1 MRILAMR
8 KWILAVAAIMLFA
21 ASCGPEEE
29 TPPTDGPTESPSEEV
44 TATACAESH
53 ASDFFEEGSL
63 TIGTDQPVF
72 QPWFGGKGKY
82 EDWEANPGF
91 GIGNPASGEG
101 YESEVSYAI
110 AELMGFSDDEVVWTP
125 LGFNESYKPGPK
137 DFDFYIGQVAI
148 LPERAEAVTFSDGY
162 YHASQALVA
171 KKGTPIADATT
182 VEELKTYKLGAQVGT
197 TSFNALEEVVQPDQ
211 EIAVFNQSV
220 DVIQALNNGQIDGYV
235 VDAPTAYVNV
245 LIEEVENGVVVGQFG
260 GEGEDFGLVFDQGNT
275 LVDCV
280 NLAIGEL
287 KADGTLAALEEQY
300 LGDVTFPEF
309 G

>member
-1 MRILAMR
+1 MRRVVLA
-8 KWILAVAAIMLFA
+8 ITAVALL
-21 ASCGPEEE
+21 
-29 TPPTDGPTESPSEEV
+29 
-44 TATACAESH
+44 ATACAPEEEAPPATDGSPSEIPQTAAECTDAH
-53 ASDFFEEGSL
+53 ATDLFAADTL

-72 QPWFGGKGKY
+72 QPWFGGKGTY
-82 EDWEANPGF
+82 EDWKANPGF
-91 GIGNPASGEG
+91 GVGNPASGVG
-101 YESEVSYAI
+101 YESEVAYAI
-110 AELMGFSDDEVVWTP
+110 AEQMGFSDDQVVWTP

-182 VEELKTYKLGAQVGT
+182 VEELKGYKLGAQVGT
-197 TSFNALEEVVQPDQ
+197 TSFNALEDIVQPEQ
-211 EIAVFNQSV
+211 EISVFNQSV

-245 LIEEVENGVVVGQFG
+245 LIEEVKNGVVVGQFA
-260 GEGEDFGLVFDQGNT
+260 GEGEDFGLVLDQGNT

-280 NLAIGEL
+280 NIAIGEL
-287 KADGTLAALEEQY
+287 RDDGTLSALEEQY

>member
-1 MRILAMR
+1 MR
-8 KWILAVAAIMLFA
+8 KWFLAMAIVLFA
-21 ASCGPEEE
+21 ASCGPEKE
-29 TPPTDGPTESPSEEV
+29 TPPADGQTETPSEDI
-44 TATACAESH
+44 TAAECAESH
-53 ASDFFEEGSL
+53 ASDFFEEGNL

-72 QPWFGGKGKY
+72 QPWFGGTGTY
-82 EDWEANPGF
+82 EDWEADPDF
-91 GIGNPASGEG
+91 GIGNPASGKG
-101 YESEVSYAI
+101 YESEVAYAI
-110 AELMGFSDDEVVWTP
+110 AELMGFSHDGVVWTP

-171 KKGTPIADATT
+171 KEGTPIADATT
-182 VEELKTYKLGAQVGT
+182 IEELKGYKLGAQVGT
-197 TSFNALEEVVQPDQ
+197 TSFNALEDVVQPEQ

-220 DVIQALNNGQIDGYV
+220 DVIQALNNGQIEGYV

-245 LIEEVENGVVVGQFG
+245 LIEEVKDGVVVGQFP
-260 GEGEDFGLVFDQGNT
+260 GEGEDFGLVLDQGNT

-280 NLAIGEL
+280 NLAIAEL
-287 KADGTLAALEEQY
+287 EADGTLAALEEQY

>member
-1 MRILAMR
+1 MR
-8 KWILAVAAIMLFA
+8 KWIVALAAMTLLAAA
-21 ASCGPEEE
+21 CAPEEE
-29 TPPTDGPTESPSEEV
+29 TPPADPTDTPADDV
-44 TATACAESH
+44 TAAECTESH
-53 ASDFFEEGSL
+53 ASDLFEEGSL
-63 TIGTDQPVF
+63 TVGTDQPVF
-72 QPWFGGKGKY
+72 QPWFGGTGSY
-82 EDWEANPGF
+82 EDWEADPDF

-101 YESEVSYAI
+101 YESEVTYAV
-110 AELMGFSDDEVVWTP
+110 AEQMGFTEDAVVWTP

-137 DFDFYIGQVAI
+137 DFDFYVGQVAI

-182 VEELKTYKLGAQVGT
+182 IEELKGYKLGAQVGT
-197 TSFNALEEVVQPDQ
+197 TSFNALEDVVQPDQ

-245 LIEEVENGVVVGQFG
+245 LIEEVKNGVVVGQFA
-260 GEGEDFGLVFDQGNT
+260 GEGEDFGLVLDQGNT
-275 LVDCV
+275 LVECV

-287 KADGTLAALEEQY
+287 NADGTLAALEEQY

-309 G
+309 S

>member
-1 MRILAMR
+1 MR
-8 KWILAVAAIMLFA
+8 KWILAVAVMSLVA
-21 ASCGPEEE
+21 AGCGPEEG
-29 TPPTDGPTESPSEEV
+29 TPPADGPTESPVEEQ
-44 TATACAESH
+44 TPAACTEAHAADLFAE
-53 ASDFFEEGSL
+53 GTL

-72 QPWFGGKGKY
+72 QPWFGGKGTY

-101 YESEVSYAI
+101 YESEVAYAI
-110 AELMGFSDDEVVWTP
+110 ADLMGFSDDDVVWTP

-182 VEELKTYKLGAQVGT
+182 VEELKGYKLGAQVGT
-197 TSFNALEEVVQPDQ
+197 TSFNALEDVVQPDQ

-245 LIEEVENGVVVGQFG
+245 LIEEVKNGVVVGQFG
-260 GEGEDFGLVFDQGNT
+260 GEGEDFGLVLDQGNT
-275 LVDCV
+275 LVDCI
-280 NLAIGEL
+280 NLAIAEL
-287 KADGTLAALEEQY
+287 DADGTLATLEEQY
-300 LGDVTFPEF
+300 LGNVTFPEF

>member
-1 MRILAMR
+1 MR
-8 KWILAVAAIMLFA
+8 KWILMLAAVAVLAVA
-21 ASCGPEEE
+21 CAPEEE
-29 TPPTDGPTESPSEEV
+29 TPPADDPTESPVEEQ
-44 TATACAESH
+44 TPAECAEAH
-53 ASDFFEEGSL
+53 AADLFADGTL

-72 QPWFGGKGKY
+72 QPWFGGKGTY

-101 YESEVSYAI
+101 YESEVAYAI
-110 AELMGFSDDEVVWTP
+110 ADLMGFSNDDVVWTP

-137 DFDFYIGQVAI
+137 DFDFYINQVAI

-162 YHASQALVA
+162 YHADQALVA

-182 VEELKTYKLGAQVGT
+182 VEELKGYKLGAQVGT
-197 TSFNALEEVVQPDQ
+197 TSFNALEDDVQPDQ

-245 LIEEVENGVVVGQFG
+245 LIEEVKNGVVVGQFG
-260 GEGEDFGLVFDQGNT
+260 GEGEDFGLVLDQGNT
-275 LVDCV
+275 LVDCI
-280 NLAIGEL
+280 NLAIAEL
-287 KADGTLAALEEQY
+287 DADGTLAALEDQY
-300 LGDVTFPEF
+300 LRNVTFPEF

>member
-1 MRILAMR
+1 MR
-8 KWILAVAAIMLFA
+8 KWILTLAAMTLLA
-21 ASCGPEEE
+21 AACAPEEE
-29 TPPTDGPTESPSEEV
+29 TPPGGSQTETPADDV
-44 TATACAESH
+44 TAAECTESH
-53 ASDFFEEGSL
+53 AADLFTEGSL

-82 EDWEANPGF
+82 SDWEANPDF

-101 YESEVSYAI
+101 YESEVAYAI
-110 AELMGFSDDEVVWTP
+110 AELMGFSDDDVVWTP

-182 VEELKTYKLGAQVGT
+182 VEELKGYKLGAQVGT
-197 TSFNALEEVVQPDQ
+197 TSFVALEEVVQPDQ

-245 LIEEVENGVVVGQFG
+245 LIEEVKNGVVVGQFG
-260 GEGEDFGLVFDQGNT
+260 GEGEDFGLVLDQGNP
-275 LVDCV
+275 LVECV

-287 KADGTLAALEEQY
+287 DADGTLAALEEQY

>member
-1 MRILAMR
+1 MRRVL
-8 KWILAVAAIMLFA
+8 LAIMTLA
-21 ASCGPEEE
+21 LIATACAPEEE
-29 TPPTDGPTESPSEEV
+29 TPPAGDGETPSVEQTAAECTE
-44 TATACAESH
+44 AH
-53 ASDFFEEGSL
+53 ASDLFAADTL

-82 EDWEANPGF
+82 KDWEANPGF
-91 GIGNPASGEG
+91 GIGNPASGVG
-101 YESEVSYAI
+101 YESEVAYAV
-110 AELMGFSDDEVVWTP
+110 AEAMGFSEDQVDWTP

-182 VEELKTYKLGAQVGT
+182 VEELKGYKLGAQVGT
-197 TSFNALEEVVQPDQ
+197 TSFQALEDLVQPDQ
-211 EIAVFNQSV
+211 EISVFNQSV

-245 LIEEVENGVVVGQFG
+245 LIEEVKNGVVVGQFA
-260 GEGEDFGLVFDQGNT
+260 GEGEDFGLVLDQGNT

-280 NLAIGEL
+280 DLAIADL
-287 KADGTLAALEEQY
+287 QDDGTLAGLEEKY
-300 LGDVTFPEF
+300 LAAVTFPEF
-309 G
+309 A

>member
-1 MRILAMR
+1 MR
-8 KWILAVAAIMLFA
+8 KWIVAFA
-21 ASCGPEEE
+21 AMTLLAAACAPEEE
-29 TPPTDGPTESPSEEV
+29 TPPADPTETPADDV
-44 TATACAESH
+44 TAAECTESH
-53 ASDFFEEGSL
+53 ASDLFEEGSL
-63 TIGTDQPVF
+63 TVGTDQPVF
-72 QPWFGGKGKY
+72 QPWFGGTGSY
-82 EDWEANPGF
+82 EDWEADPDF

-101 YESEVSYAI
+101 YESEVTYAV
-110 AELMGFSDDEVVWTP
+110 AEQMGFTEDAVVWTP

-137 DFDFYIGQVAI
+137 DFDFYVGQVAI

-182 VEELKTYKLGAQVGT
+182 IEELKGYKLGAQVGT
-197 TSFNALEEVVQPDQ
+197 TSFNALEDVVQPDQ

-245 LIEEVENGVVVGQFG
+245 LIEEVKNGVVVGQFA
-260 GEGEDFGLVFDQGNT
+260 GEGEDFGLVLDQGNT
-275 LVDCV
+275 LVECV

-287 KADGTLAALEEQY
+287 NADGTLAALEEQY

-309 G
+309 S

>member
-1 MRILAMR
+1 MRRWLLA
-8 KWILAVAAIMLFA
+8 LAAMGLVASACA
-21 ASCGPEEE
+21 PEESPPPATEPTGSPQVE
-29 TPPTDGPTESPSEEV
+29 TAAE
-44 TATACAESH
+44 CAESH

-72 QPWFGGKGKY
+72 QPWFGGTGNY
-82 EDWEANPGF
+82 ADWEADPEF
-91 GIGNPASGEG
+91 GVGNPASGEG
-101 YESEVSYAI
+101 YESEVAYAI
-110 AELMGFSDDEVVWTP
+110 AEQMGFSHDEVTWTP

-171 KKGTPIADATT
+171 KKGTSIADATT
-182 VEELKTYKLGAQVGT
+182 IEELKGYKLGAQVGT

-235 VDAPTAYVNV
+235 VDAPTAYVTV
-245 LIEEVENGVVVGQFG
+245 LIEEVKNGVVVGQFA
-260 GEGEDFGLVFDQGNT
+260 GEGEDFGLVLDQGNT

-280 NLAIGEL
+280 NIAIGEL
-287 KADGTLAALEEQY
+287 EADGTLAALEEQY

>member
-1 MRILAMR
+1 MRRVVLA
-8 KWILAVAAIMLFA
+8 ITAVALLATA
-21 ASCGPEEE
+21 CAPEEE
-29 TPPTDGPTESPSEEV
+29 TPPATDGSPSETLQ
-44 TATACAESH
+44 TAAECTDAH
-53 ASDFFEEGSL
+53 ATDLFAADTL

-72 QPWFGGKGKY
+72 QPWFGGKGTY
-82 EDWEANPGF
+82 EDWKANPGF
-91 GIGNPASGEG
+91 GVGNPASGVG
-101 YESEVSYAI
+101 YESEVAYAI
-110 AELMGFSDDEVVWTP
+110 AEQMGFSDDQVVWTP

-182 VEELKTYKLGAQVGT
+182 VEELKGYKLGAQVGT
-197 TSFNALEEVVQPDQ
+197 TSFNALEDIVQPEQ
-211 EIAVFNQSV
+211 EISVFNQSV

-245 LIEEVENGVVVGQFG
+245 LIEEVKNGVVVGQFA
-260 GEGEDFGLVFDQGNT
+260 GEGEDFGLVLDQGNT

-280 NLAIGEL
+280 NIAIGEL
-287 KADGTLAALEEQY
+287 RDDGTLSALEEQY

>member
-1 MRILAMR
+1 MR
-8 KWILAVAAIMLFA
+8 KWILAVAVMSLVA
-21 ASCGPEEE
+21 AGCGPEED
-29 TPPTDGPTESPSEEV
+29 TPPADGPTESPSEEV
-44 TATACAESH
+44 TAAACTESH

-82 EDWEANPGF
+82 EDWEANPDF

-101 YESEVSYAI
+101 YESEVAYAI
-110 AELMGFSDDEVVWTP
+110 ADLMGFSDDEVVWTP

-182 VEELKTYKLGAQVGT
+182 VEELKGYKLGAQVGT
-197 TSFNALEEVVQPDQ
+197 TSFIELEEVVQPDQ

-280 NLAIGEL
+280 NIAIGEL
-287 KADGTLAALEEQY
+287 NADGTLAALEEQY

>member
-1 MRILAMR
+1 MR
-8 KWILAVAAIMLFA
+8 KWILAVAVMSLVA
-21 ASCGPEEE
+21 ASCGPEEDVPPADDSSASPVE
-29 TPPTDGPTESPSEEV
+29 EQTPAECTE
-44 TATACAESH
+44 AHAADLFAEG
-53 ASDFFEEGSL
+53 AL

-72 QPWFGGKGKY
+72 QPWFGGKGTY

-101 YESEVSYAI
+101 YESEVAYAI
-110 AELMGFSDDEVVWTP
+110 ADLMGFSADEVVWTP

-182 VEELKTYKLGAQVGT
+182 VEELKGYKLGAQVGT
-197 TSFNALEEVVQPDQ
+197 TSFNALEDDVQPDQ

-245 LIEEVENGVVVGQFG
+245 LIEEVKNGVVVGQFG
-260 GEGEDFGLVFDQGNT
+260 GEGEDFGLVLDQGNT

-280 NLAIGEL
+280 NLAIAEL
-287 KADGTLAALEEQY
+287 DADGTLAALEEQY

>member
-1 MRILAMR
+1 MR
-8 KWILAVAAIMLFA
+8 KWILALAAMTLLA
-21 ASCGPEEE
+21 AACAPEEE
-29 TPPTDGPTESPSEEV
+29 TPPADQTDSPADDV
-44 TATACAESH
+44 TAAECTESH
-53 ASDFFEEGSL
+53 ASDLFAEGSL
-63 TIGTDQPVF
+63 TVGTDQPVF
-72 QPWFGGKGKY
+72 QPWFGGTGTY
-82 EDWEANPGF
+82 EDWEADPDF

-101 YESEVSYAI
+101 YESEVTYAI
-110 AELMGFSDDEVVWTP
+110 AEQMGFSQDEVAWTP

-182 VEELKTYKLGAQVGT
+182 IEELKGYKLGAQVGT
-197 TSFNALEEVVQPDQ
+197 TSFIALEEVVQPDQ
-211 EIAVFNQSV
+211 EISVFNQSV

-245 LIEEVENGVVVGQFG
+245 LIEEVENGVVVGQFA
-260 GEGEDFGLVFDQGNT
+260 GEGEDFGLVLDQGNT
-275 LVDCV
+275 LVECV
-280 NLAIGEL
+280 NIAIGEL
-287 KADGTLAALEEQY
+287 DADGTLAALEEQY

>member
-1 MRILAMR
+1 MR
-8 KWILAVAAIMLFA
+8 KWFVTLASLALLAGA
-21 ASCGPEEE
+21 CAPEDEPS
-29 TPPTDGPTESPSEEV
+29 TGGSPTDSPAEEQ
-44 TATACAESH
+44 TAAECAESH
-53 ASDFFEEGSL
+53 TSDFFQEGSL
-63 TIGTDQPVF
+63 TVGTDQPVF
-72 QPWFGGKGKY
+72 QPWFGGTGSY
-82 EDWEANPGF
+82 EDWEADPDF
-91 GIGNPASGEG
+91 GIGNPASGKG
-101 YESEVSYAI
+101 YESEVTYAV
-110 AELMGFSDDEVVWTP
+110 AEQMGFSEDDVVWTP

-182 VEELKTYKLGAQVGT
+182 IEELKGYKLGAQVGT

-211 EIAVFNQSV
+211 DIAVFNQSV

-245 LIEEVENGVVVGQFG
+245 LIEEVKNGVVVGQFG
-260 GEGEDFGLVFDQGNT
+260 GEGEDFGLVLDQGNT
-275 LVDCV
+275 LVECV
-280 NLAIGEL
+280 NIAIGEL
-287 KADGTLAALEEQY
+287 DADGTLAALEEQY

>member
-1 MRILAMR
+1 MR
-8 KWILAVAAIMLFA
+8 KWILAVAAMTLLA
-21 ASCGPEEE
+21 AACAPEEE
-29 TPPTDGPTESPSEEV
+29 TPPADGQTETPADDV
-44 TATACAESH
+44 TAAECVESH
-53 ASDFFEEGSL
+53 AADFFEEGSL

-72 QPWFGGKGKY
+72 QPWFGGEGTY
-82 EDWEANPGF
+82 SDWEANPDF

-101 YESEVSYAI
+101 YESEVAYAI
-110 AELMGFSDDEVVWTP
+110 AELMGFSETDVVWTP

-137 DFDFYIGQVAI
+137 NFDFYIGQVAI

-182 VEELKTYKLGAQVGT
+182 VEELKGYKLGAQVGT
-197 TSFNALEEVVQPDQ
+197 TSFNALEDVVQPDQ

-245 LIEEVENGVVVGQFG
+245 LIEEVKKGVVVGQFG
-260 GEGEDFGLVFDQGNT
+260 GEGEDFGLVLDQGNT
-275 LVDCV
+275 LVECV
-280 NLAIGEL
+280 NLAIDEL
-287 KADGTLAALEEQY
+287 DADGTLAALEEQY

>member
-1 MRILAMR
+1 MR
-8 KWILAVAAIMLFA
+8 KWMITLMAMTVLAVACAPEEDTPPADGQTTTPADEQTPAECTDSHAADLFA
-21 ASCGPEEE
+21 
-29 TPPTDGPTESPSEEV
+29 
-44 TATACAESH
+44 
-53 ASDFFEEGSL
+53 EGTL

-72 QPWFGGKGKY
+72 QPWFGGTGTY
-82 EDWEANPGF
+82 RDWEADPDF
-91 GIGNPASGEG
+91 GVGNPASGEG
-101 YESEVSYAI
+101 YESEVAYGI
-110 AELMGFSDDEVVWTP
+110 ADLMGFSRDEVAWVP
-125 LGFNESYKPGPK
+125 LGFNESYQPGPK

-171 KKGTPIADATT
+171 KKGTPIANATT
-182 VEELKTYKLGAQVGT
+182 IEELKGYKLGAQVGT
-197 TSFNALEEVVQPDQ
+197 TSFNALEDVVQPDQ

-220 DVIQALNNGQIDGYV
+220 DVIQALNNGQIEGYV

-245 LIEEVENGVVVGQFG
+245 LIEEVKNGVVVGQFP
-260 GEGEDFGLVFDQGNT
+260 GEGEDFGLVLDQGNT

-280 NLAIGEL
+280 NLAIAEL
-287 KADGTLAALEEQY
+287 DADGTLAALEEQY